1 MQGVY
6 PLKPA
11 FEKLGD
17 LECAV
22 GGNEGVAE
30 VIAVGENVKSLK
42 VGDHV
47 VMGRAGLGT
56 WRTHAAGP
64 AEDFQRLPEAK
75 NVSLIQE
82 ATLTVNPCTAYRML
96 KDFVKLQPGEIS
108 ICINNSSL
116 DIYASNSRRLR
127 DTEWRQQ
134 CSWSSCHTNCQSM
147 GSQDNQCGPQQ
158 VRFIYLHKSST
169 LYE

>member
-1 MQGVY
+1 MTSDTVHVRFLASPINPADVNQVQGVY

-108 ICINNSSL
+108 ICISNSSL
-116 DIYASNSRRLR
+116 DIYASNSKAI
-127 DTEWRQQ
+127 
-134 CSWSSCHTNCQSM
+134 M
-147 GSQDNQCGPQQ
+147 
-158 VRFIYLHKSST
+158 
-169 LYE
+169 